1 MIPLTASLRRPGL
14 ALSFAALALVAA
26 TRVAAASGFTAE
38 KSAAGVKI
46 SHDGKPFAEYV
57 IGEANKA
64 YLFPVFGPT
73 GKEMTRA
80 YPMQKVAGEQ
90 QDHYHHRG
98 IWFGHESING
108 VNSWTER
115 GTSTN
120 GLPDDQLNA
129 KQKAALAKA
138 LPHLG
143 SVRHRTFR
151 EVTSGP
157 DRAVIVSENDYLDA
171 QGKKYLT
178 EIRRLTF
185 RAESGARLIDW
196 DQEFIA
202 SEGDAV
208 FGDAKDAGVNIRVPT
223 PMAVDSKQGGR
234 LVISNGKE
242 GAAAWGTRGAW
253 ADYSGPI
260 GGEVVGVALFN
271 HPTSFR
277 YPTSWHARTYG
288 LLTANC
294 FGTLDK
300 SDPNGPH
307 TLKKGEKLVLR
318 HRFYLHAGDEKAGG
332 VAAAYERYAKEKK

>member
-1 MIPLTASLRRPGL
+1 MIQLTPRILSRRL
-14 ALSFAALALVAA
+14 ALSFAALVLIGAA
-26 TRVAAASGFTAE
+26 RVSAAPGFTAE

-46 SHDGKPFAEYV
+46 THDGKPFAEYV
-57 IGEANKA
+57 IGEANKP

-73 GKEMTRA
+73 GKAMTRA
-80 YPMQKVAGEQ
+80 YPMKKVEGEQ
-90 QDHYHHRG
+90 FDHFHHRG

-138 LPHLG
+138 LPNLG
-143 SVRHRTFR
+143 SIRHRAFR

-157 DRAVIVSENDYLDA
+157 DRAVLVSENDYLDA

-202 SEGDAV
+202 TEGDAV
-208 FGDAKDAGVNIRVPT
+208 FGDMKDAGVNIRVPS
-223 PMAVDSKQGGR
+223 PMAVDTKQGGR
-234 LVISNGKE
+234 LVLANGKE
-242 GAAAWGTRGAW
+242 GAAAWGTRATW
-253 ADYSGPI
+253 ASYSGKVD
-260 GGEVVGVALFN
+260 GELVGVALFN
-271 HPTSFR
+271 HPSSFR
-277 YPTSWHARTYG
+277 HPTSWHARTYG

-318 HRFYLHAGDEKAGG
+318 HRFYLHAGDEKSGG